1 MPCSLSRTLVINLPE
16 TMAAYSLVKILIS
29 RIEKK
34 KNWEENYLKILQDI
48 SLNKVTNIM
57 QYHSHKH

>member
-34 KNWEENYLKILQDI
+34 KLGRKLFEDFARYFSEEGYQYYAV
-48 SLNKVTNIM
+48 SL
-57 QYHSHKH
+57 S

>member
-34 KNWEENYLKILQDI
+34 KKLGRKLFEDFARYFSEEGYQYYAV
-48 SLNKVTNIM
+48 SL
-57 QYHSHKH
+57 S